1 MNPENEVLH
10 KFYEKPTKNSRVIL
24 ASSALSWSQKR
35 TILTQEALR
44 RIRNTSPSLGDQ
56 VVNNH
61 LSDFMLK
68 LKESGY
74 NAKFRR
80 EIILSA
86 KNAYKILVQKSNL
99 STQPLFRTRAQMLE
113 DKKFKGK
120 NATNWWKS
128 KPNCKK
134 PFTSILFVPP
144 TPNGE
149 LASLM
154 KKRERMLN
162 ENSNMNI
169 KIVEKSGVKVKRF
182 LVQAD
187 PFLKTNCDSVKCP
200 FCQAQPQLETNRKM
214 KTHCKTPNVGY
225 RIECKSCGATYEGET
240 ARLVK
245 SRAIEHVND
254 LEKKKTSSPLI
265 KHMHTHH
272 PQEGGTTKFELSVTG
287 KFRDAL
293 TRQADESVRIRN
305 SAKASEKFM
314 NAKSEFNAAPIRR
327 LALVKTHAHIQ

>member
-1 MNPENEVLH
+1 MSEISQTELTAKLFCAIANEIDPMVQFTYDVPELNPDGKLPVLDLKVFMSPENEVLH
-10 KFYEKPTKNSRVIL
+10 EFYEKPTKNSRVIL

-120 NATNWWKS
+120 NATNWWKGS
-128 KPNCKK
+128 QIAKNPSLQFCLC
-134 PFTSILFVPP
+134 PPP
-144 TPNGE
+144 TPNRG
-149 LASLM
+149 LA
-154 KKRERMLN
+154 
-162 ENSNMNI
+162 I
-169 KIVEKSGVKVKRF
+169 KI
-182 LVQAD
+182 
-187 PFLKTNCDSVKCP
+187 
-200 FCQAQPQLETNRKM
+200 
-214 KTHCKTPNVGY
+214 
-225 RIECKSCGATYEGET
+225 
-240 ARLVK
+240 
-245 SRAIEHVND
+245 
-254 LEKKKTSSPLI
+254 LI
-265 KHMHTHH
+265 
-272 PQEGGTTKFELSVTG
+272 
-287 KFRDAL
+287 
-293 TRQADESVRIRN
+293 
-305 SAKASEKFM
+305 
-314 NAKSEFNAAPIRR
+314 
-327 LALVKTHAHIQ
+327 